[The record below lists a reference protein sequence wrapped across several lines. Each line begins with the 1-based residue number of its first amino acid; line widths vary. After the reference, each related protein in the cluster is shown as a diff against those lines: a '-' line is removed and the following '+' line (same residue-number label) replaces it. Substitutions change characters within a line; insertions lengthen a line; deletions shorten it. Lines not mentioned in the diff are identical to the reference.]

1 VRSVQEADYWSQED
15 STNHLNTCRQSVE
28 WRDIMNDEMKIMWKE
43 AVASYSKV
51 LCRNTPEDTEI
62 NHENRITSKLS
73 VRT

>member
-1 VRSVQEADYWSQED
+1 
-15 STNHLNTCRQSVE
+15 
-28 WRDIMNDEMKIMWKE
+28 MNDEMKIMWKE